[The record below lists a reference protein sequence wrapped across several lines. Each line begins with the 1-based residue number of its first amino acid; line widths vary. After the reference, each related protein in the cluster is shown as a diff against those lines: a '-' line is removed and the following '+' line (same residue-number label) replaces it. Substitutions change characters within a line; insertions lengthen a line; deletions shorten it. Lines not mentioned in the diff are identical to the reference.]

1 MRFHHYRSHAHN
13 THQGGFT
20 LLEVLVALLV
30 LSLGLLGLAGL
41 QTMSLKFNTQ
51 SYQRTQATMLI
62 DSMIDRM
69 RANPNAVISGVY
81 NNVALGASAAS
92 YSFSATCPQSCANAD
107 DLANYDIHQWLAA
120 IAAPGMLTNG
130 RGGISFDG
138 TRHTVTVTWWESDLE
153 MRQET
158 IVQLF
163 PG

>member
-13 THQGGFT
+13 TPQGGFT

-41 QTMSLKFNTQ
+41 QTMSLKLNTQ

-69 RANPNAVISGVY
+69 RANPNAVNSGVY
-81 NNVALGASAAS
+81 NNVVLGASPAS